1 MRFLCQAQALLAGL
15 SVVTRALSPRT
26 TQSILEGVMIR
37 ATDEGIELTCSDG
50 TISIVTTVDATVTE
64 EGCVV
69 LPGKLFLDV
78 VRKMP
83 QAQMDVVVNDACSC
97 TMKCLGVRM
106 TLAGQPGKLFPALPL
121 VSAENS
127 FTLPQAVLREMMTQT
142 SFAIAVEDPRK
153 VLNGCLFEIKKGE
166 ATMVALDG
174 FRLAL
179 RKTRLSGDAPDLS
192 AIIPGKT
199 VNEIA
204 KILETNE
211 EKIAMI
217 LIGGSQMM
225 INLGQTIFYS
235 TLIDG
240 EYINYRQILPSD
252 WTTRV
257 KIDRDELAMCVDRAS
272 LIAREGRNNLVKMEV
287 QNGMLII
294 TSNSESGNVY
304 EELEVETEGENMVIA
319 FNVQFVAD
327 ILRVMPEGEAYM
339 QFKSAVSP
347 CLIAPEQGDEFVYLM
362 LPVRVN
368 A

>member
-1 MRFLCQAQALLAGL
+1 MRFLCQAQAFLAGL
-15 SVVTRALSPRT
+15 SVVTRALSART
-26 TQSILEGVMIR
+26 TQSILEGVLIKSSE
-37 ATDEGIELTCSDG
+37 EGIELTCSDG
-50 TISIVTTVDATVTE
+50 TISIVTSVDATVSQQ
-64 EGCVV
+64 GSVV
-69 LPGKLFLDV
+69 LPGKLLLDV

-83 QAQMDVVVNDACSC
+83 QAQIDVSVNESCSC
-97 TMKCLGVRM
+97 TMKCQGIRM
-106 TLAGQPGKLFPALPL
+106 TLSGQQGKFFPSLPL

-153 VLNGCLFEIKKGE
+153 VLNGCLFEINKGE

-179 RKTRLSGDAPDLS
+179 RKTRLSEAAPDLS
-192 AIIPGKT
+192 AIIPGKS
-199 VNEIA
+199 VNEIS
-204 KILETNE
+204 KILENNE
-211 EKIAMI
+211 EKVAMI

-225 INLGQTIFYS
+225 INLGETVFYS

-240 EYINYRQILPSD
+240 EYINYRQILPSE

-272 LIAREGRNNLVKMEV
+272 LIAREGRNNLVKIEI

-294 TSNSESGNVY
+294 TSNSENGNVY
-304 EELEVETEGENMVIA
+304 EEIEVETEGEGMTIA
-319 FNVQFVAD
+319 FNVQYVAD
-327 ILRVMPEGEAYM
+327 ILRVMPEGEAFM
-339 QFKSAVSP
+339 QFKSSVSP
-347 CLIAPEQGDEFVYLM
+347 CLIAPEQGDEFTYLM